1 MRVYWKLRPPMAN
14 ARGPPQARMI
24 IADWKPTTT
33 IAAGIHRW
41 LSTAEPLR
49 CHLYPNGQLWFS
61 VDQFA
66 GSSQNRW
73 PTGGHP

>member
-1 MRVYWKLRPPMAN
+1 
-14 ARGPPQARMI
+14 MI